1 MLTKQQMLAELH
13 RINTICE
20 SVYSE
25 HEHDLQDHDLR
36 DHDCEDCALA
46 SLVNESVLVQ
56 NKAIII
62 GNCLNGNI
70 SFVQMHE
77 MLFMVAFLV
86 GMKYGGSKTMMSMT
100 ERIREDEQTNHNR

>member
-25 HEHDLQDHDLR
+25 HDVQDHDQLL
-36 DHDCEDCALA
+36 CEDCALA
-46 SLVNESVLVQ
+46 SLVNQSVLVQ
-56 NKAIII
+56 NKGIII
-62 GNCLNGNI
+62 GNFLNGNI

-100 ERIREDEQTNHNR
+100 EGIREDEQTNHNR